1 MMSESLS
8 KQNSFDNNM
17 QTLNVSGVNV
27 SNIFLVYQ

>member
-17 QTLNVSGVNV
+17 QTLNVRFIV
-27 SNIFLVYQ
+27 SNIYLVY